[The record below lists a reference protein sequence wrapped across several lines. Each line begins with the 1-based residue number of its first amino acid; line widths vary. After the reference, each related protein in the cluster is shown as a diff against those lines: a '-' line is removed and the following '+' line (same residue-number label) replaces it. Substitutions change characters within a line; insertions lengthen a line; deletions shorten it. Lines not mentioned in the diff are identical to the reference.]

1 MSLRRSPISV
11 PLAIAPDP
19 GSVTDADLARAL
31 IEGQVWAISQTWY
44 RFAPDVV
51 MLAKRTLGSESEADD
66 LAQEVFHR
74 VFAKVTTLRE
84 PERLRS
90 FVFSFAIRLLK
101 TELRSKRARAWLS
114 FHKPE
119 TLLDLGADVVDMES
133 RDLLRRFYS
142 LLDRLSPRHRLFFVL
157 RHVECMTVE
166 EVAVHTASS
175 TSTVKRVLERA
186 TSKLSKW
193 IESDPGLAAF
203 LEEFADGGGWRR

>member
-1 MSLRRSPISV
+1 MSVRRSLISV

-19 GSVTDADLARAL
+19 GSITDTELARAL
-31 IEGQVWAISQTWY
+31 MEGKSWAIAETWY

-74 VFAKVTTLRE
+74 VFAKANTLRE

-101 TELRSKRARAWLS
+101 TELRSRRTRAWLS
-114 FHKPE
+114 FHRPE
-119 TLLDLGADVVDMES
+119 TLVDLGADFVDIES

-142 LLDRLSPRHRLFFVL
+142 LLDRLSPQHRLVFVL
-157 RHVECMTVE
+157 RHVERMTVE
-166 EVAVHTASS
+166 EVAMHTASS
-175 TSTVKRVLERA
+175 ASTVKRTLERA
-186 TSKLSKW
+186 ISKLSKW